1 VTPNLPT
8 TSENAGQYYPPAP
21 PQGPTLMH
29 ILRKQRRAVRR
40 RLVPMLVAAAAV
52 MAFAIAA
59 ATLWPAT
66 YRSTGT
72 ILIEQQEIPEEF
84 VRSAVTSYADQRVQ
98 VISQRVMTSANL
110 IEIISKYNLYPDDR
124 RSKAREAILAAMR
137 EDIKLNMISA
147 DVVDPRLGRATKA
160 TIAFSVS
167 FESRSPQIAAAVA
180 NELTSLYLREN
191 LDTRKQQAAGTAEFL
206 TTESSRLRGLVT
218 ALEEK
223 ISAFKTEHESALP
236 EFTQLNMQLASRALD
251 DMRDLDGRVRSL
263 DQQIVYLES
272 QLVQINPTSLLYG
285 DTGQRVMGT
294 TDQLKMLKSQYAA
307 ASATY
312 SPDHPDVIRL
322 KRQIEGIEKELGGQ
336 SEYRDTLRNLDQ
348 ARTDLAAMSQTRT
361 AEHPDVLRLR
371 KQVAEYEARLA
382 TIPRTVAAPG
392 KNEQPDNPAYVQIQ
406 ANLRAA
412 QSERTSLI
420 TQRSQLRERQAE
432 LEQRGA
438 AAPGVER
445 DYAALVRELQGA
457 QLKYNEVQQ
466 KQMEATLA
474 SNLETDRKGERFTL
488 IEPPLEA
495 QKPVSPNRVLILLL
509 GALLA
514 AGTGVGIMLL
524 LEALDTRV
532 RGRDDIISL
541 LKVPPLAVIPWI
553 EPA

>member
-1 VTPNLPT
+1 
-8 TSENAGQYYPPAP
+8 
-21 PQGPTLMH
+21 
-29 ILRKQRRAVRR
+29 
-40 RLVPMLVAAAAV
+40 
-52 MAFAIAA
+52 
-59 ATLWPAT
+59 
-66 YRSTGT
+66 
-72 ILIEQQEIPEEF
+72 
-84 VRSAVTSYADQRVQ
+84 
-98 VISQRVMTSANL
+98 
-110 IEIISKYNLYPDDR
+110 
-124 RSKAREAILAAMR
+124 
-137 EDIKLNMISA
+137 MISA

-167 FESRSPQIAAAVA
+167 FDSRSPQIAAAVA

-206 TTESSRLRGLVT
+206 TTESSRLRSVVT

-223 ISAFKTEHESALP
+223 ISAFKTEHEGALP

-251 DMRDLDGRVRSL
+251 DLRDLDGRVRSL

-272 QLVQINPTSLLYG
+272 QLVQINPTSMLYG
-285 DTGQRVMGT
+285 DIGQRIMGT

-312 SPDHPDVIRL
+312 SPDHPDVIHL

-336 SEYRDTLRNLDQ
+336 SEYRDTLRNLEQ

-361 AEHPDVLRLR
+361 PEHPDVVRLK
-371 KQVAEYEARLA
+371 KQVAEYESKIA
-382 TIPRTVAAPG
+382 TMPRTAAAPG
-392 KNEQPDNPAYVQIQ
+392 KSEQPDNPAYVQIQ

-412 QSERTSLI
+412 QTERASLL
-420 TQRSQLRERQAE
+420 TQRAQLRARQAE
-432 LEQRGA
+432 LEQRSA
-438 AAPGVER
+438 AAPGIER
-445 DYAALVRELQGA
+445 DYTGLVRELQGA

-495 QKPVSPNRVLILLL
+495 QKPVTPNRLLILML
-509 GALLA
+509 GIVLA
-514 AGTGVGIMLL
+514 AGAAVGTMLL
-524 LEALDTRV
+524 LEALDTRI
-532 RGRDDIISL
+532 RGRDDIIAL
-541 LKVPPLAVIPWI
+541 LRVPPLAVIPWV